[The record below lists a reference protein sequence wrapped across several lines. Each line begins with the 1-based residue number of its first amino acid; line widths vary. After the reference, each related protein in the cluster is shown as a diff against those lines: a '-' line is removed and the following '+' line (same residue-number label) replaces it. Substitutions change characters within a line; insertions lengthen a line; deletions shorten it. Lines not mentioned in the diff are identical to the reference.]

1 MNQFKTVFFGGY
13 CKEQVDEYI
22 GSLLVQIE
30 QMKKRMQRMQQMEDD
45 EKKRQNELNGIAGNS
60 DGDEEA

>member
-30 QMKKRMQRMQQMEDD
+30 QMKKRMQQMEDD

>member
-30 QMKKRMQRMQQMEDD
+30 QMKKRMQQMEDD
-45 EKKRQNELNGIAGNS
+45 EKKRQDELNGTAGNA